1 MAGKADEY
9 GALRA
14 EISAGDIGTCY
25 ILYGEERYL
34 LEHIVAEI
42 RAKLVPGGDGD
53 FNHHRYGGAGNGTTP
68 DLETLTEAVSTFPF
82 FAERTLIE
90 ISDFDFSTGLNSV
103 MPILQDLPEH
113 VCLLFING
121 AEIKLD
127 KRLSTTK
134 ELLKTARLVQFKLQ
148 DRARL
153 VPWISRHFAGLGC
166 KISAADAEYL
176 AFITGGLMS
185 PLRLE
190 IEKLCAHHGSAN
202 TPVTRAEIDTLVAAI
217 PDAVTYKLTDAVAER
232 DFRTAA
238 RVLEDLAS
246 MREPP
251 HKLIYALTSKIRS
264 LLLARYYLDSGKG
277 TAELMKATGIRYEF
291 QAKNLMSAA
300 RRTTAEH
307 CHSSMLLCTETAF
320 ALNDGGGMESVVEL
334 LARLAA
340 NAHSPE
346 TPA

>member
-14 EISAGDIGTCY
+14 EISAGQIGTCY

-34 LEHIVAEI
+34 LEHIVSEL
-42 RAKLVPGGDGD
+42 RVKLVPGGDGD
-53 FNHHRYGGAGNGTTP
+53 FNHHRYGSAP

-90 ISDFDFSTGLNSV
+90 ISDFDFSSGLANV
-103 MPILQDLPEH
+103 MPLINDLPEH

-127 KRLSTTK
+127 RRLSATK

-148 DRARL
+148 DRARI

-166 KISAADAEYL
+166 SVSNADAEYL

-185 PLRLE
+185 SLRLE
-190 IEKLCAHHGSAN
+190 IEKLCAHHGRSDA
-202 TPVTRAEIDTLVAAI
+202 PVSRAEIDALVAAI
-217 PDAVTYKLTDAVAER
+217 PDAVKYKLTDAVVER
-232 DFRTAA
+232 DYRRAA
-238 RVLEDLAS
+238 SVLDDLAA

-251 HKLIYALTSKIRS
+251 HKLIYAMTSKMRA
-264 LLLARYYLDSGKG
+264 LLLARYYLDSNRG
-277 TAELMKATGIRYEF
+277 ADELMKTTGIRYDF

-300 RRTTAEH
+300 RRWAPEH
-307 CHSSMLLCTETAF
+307 CRDAVLLCTETAF
-320 ALNDGGGMESVVEL
+320 RLNDGGDMDSVVEL
-334 LARLAA
+334 LVRLAA
-340 NAHSPE
+340 VGA
-346 TPA
+346 